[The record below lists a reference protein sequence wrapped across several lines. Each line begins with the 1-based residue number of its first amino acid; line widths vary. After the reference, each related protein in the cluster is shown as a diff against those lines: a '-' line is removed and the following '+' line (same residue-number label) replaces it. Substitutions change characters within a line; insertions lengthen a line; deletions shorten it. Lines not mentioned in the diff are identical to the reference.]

1 MISYFINSG
10 ITKKKTGVK
19 AFVEKL
25 SCARGWFIRKGN
37 AIVLYFSEETPVVKQ
52 YLKYSRGPMLR

>member
-25 SCARGWFIRKGN
+25 SCARGWFIRKD
-37 AIVLYFSEETPVVKQ
+37 IVLYFSEETPVVKQ